1 MMEFNIKPADL
12 MREIYQAVRN
22 NTNKTFDGNS
32 SNAVLQVLILT
43 GYNEVVNKGNYDN
56 LIFEP
61 SELENINTDNV
72 KLDEIHCTG
81 TSWGLY

>member
-22 NTNKTFDGNS
+22 NTNKTFKSNS
-32 SNAVLQVLILT
+32 SNAVLKVLILT

-61 SELENINTDNV
+61 LELENISTDNV

-81 TSWGLY
+81 NLWGLY